1 MYNQLICF
9 ILFYLP
15 YALVI
20 HFLDIHNKYAQ
31 SIKTIPP
38 RKLKSDKQKC
48 LFISFLLIEVHP
60 EKWKQEDFGNGKRI
74 TTVNDI
80 IYVYYHE
87 MNYNARSTCKH
98 WI

>member
-1 MYNQLICF
+1 MYT
-9 ILFYLP
+9 
-15 YALVI
+15 
-20 HFLDIHNKYAQ
+20 K

-38 RKLKSDKQKC
+38 KKIDKQKC
-48 LFISFLLIEVHP
+48 LFTSFLLIEVCTP
-60 EKWKQEDFGNGKRI
+60 RKMEDFGNGKRI

-87 MNYNARSTCKH
+87 MNYNARSICKH